1 MRRIIILAVLALLGV
16 ACKSAPE
23 KGWSMYEDIE
33 AAAEANE
40 PGRVEELVKEMTIWY
55 DGLSE
60 KEKEEVDEHI
70 SKCKALKHK
79 DSNPMELLPD

>member
-1 MRRIIILAVLALLGV
+1 MRRIIILAVLVLLGV

-33 AAAEANE
+33 EAANSNNPE
-40 PGRVEELVKEMTIWY
+40 RVEDLVKEMTIWY

-60 KEKEEVDEHI
+60 KEKEEVDEYI

>member
-33 AAAEANE
+33 EAANSNNPE
-40 PGRVEELVKEMTIWY
+40 RVEELVEEMTVWY
-55 DGLSE
+55 DNLS
-60 KEKEEVDEHI
+60 KEEKAQADKQI
-70 SKCKALKHK
+70 SNYRYVQQTMAEQQK
-79 DSNPMELLPD
+79 